1 MSMRPPGL
9 LRAAENPEVIMMI
22 CTAGHV
28 DHGKTRLVKLF
39 TGCATDRLKEEQER
53 GLTIE
58 LGFAPCF
65 LGDGL
70 CVGIVDVPGHERF
83 IKNMVAGVSGIALTV
98 LVIAADDGVMPQTVE
113 HLQIMRLLGVR
124 RGMVALTKTDLVPPE
139 LVLRRT
145 EEIRHFLEGTFLD
158 NAPIC
163 PVSSE
168 TGDGLMSFYDTLVQL
183 VRSVAYSRPVGVFR
197 MPVERSFI
205 QKGFGVV
212 VTGIPVSGS
221 IAVGDQ
227 VELTPGSLTGR
238 IRNIQC
244 FLRDAPHGAAGQCLA
259 LNIPDFGKHPAE
271 RGQVLCQP
279 GYLRAAQL
287 FHAQVQTVPGIDP
300 PLRHAEALKFH
311 TGTVETP
318 ASVYLLEEKN
328 LERNRAGL
336 VTIVTAHPIAAAVGD
351 RFLLRRPSPAATIA
365 GGEILAVT
373 DGDRRPRK
381 PELLARIGKHPS
393 LTAAGL
399 ESPESRLDA
408 RIAYHLVTEQP
419 SGSGVPAIARALL
432 QLPDEI
438 ESSLAR
444 LIQSGGV
451 IAIPGG
457 WFVAAEAYA
466 EGLERL
472 ETRLAAAREREG
484 KLSMPIRE
492 AVKGME
498 GSPGLARYML
508 DDLQRRGSVAL
519 RGDKVLL
526 QKADSGLDGDDRRLA
541 DALLKMY
548 EEGGFASPRPEEL
561 PVLLGMAPDR
571 VERLLGFLCDEGRLV
586 RLNKNVVLCYNRMRQ
601 AQDIAVAYLEE
612 HGVLDSADFKHHI
625 GSTRKYALAILD
637 YLDARRITVRHG
649 NNRKLAEK
657 YRERLL

>member
-1 MSMRPPGL
+1 MSVRSPGL

-113 HLQIMRLLGVR
+113 HLQIMKLLGVR
-124 RGMVALTKTDLVPPE
+124 RGMVALTKTDLVAPE
-139 LVLRRT
+139 LVQRRT
-145 EEIRHFLEGTFLD
+145 EEIRFFLKGAFLE

-168 TGDGLMSFYDTLVQL
+168 TGDGLMPFYDTLVQL
-183 VRSVAYSRPVGVFR
+183 VRGIARSRPGGVFR

-205 QKGFGVV
+205 QRGFGVV

-244 FLRDAPHGAAGQCLA
+244 FLRDAPQGAAGQCLA
-259 LNIPDFGKHPAE
+259 LNIPDFGKRAAE
-271 RGQVLCQP
+271 RGQVLCLP
-279 GYLRAAQL
+279 GHLRAAQI
-287 FHAQVQTVPGIDP
+287 FHAQVQAVPGIDP

-318 ASVYLLEEKN
+318 AKVHLLEGKG
-328 LERNRAGL
+328 LEGSQTGL
-336 VTIVTAHPIAAAVGD
+336 ATIVTAHPVAAAAGD

-373 DGDRRPRK
+373 DGLYRPRK
-381 PELLARIGKHPS
+381 PELLARIKMHPA
-393 LTAAGL
+393 LTPAGPDT
-399 ESPESRLDA
+399 PEARLDA
-408 RIAYHLVTEQP
+408 RVVYHLLAEQP
-419 SGSGVPAIARALL
+419 AGAAVPAVARALL

-438 ESSLAR
+438 EASLAR
-444 LIQSGGV
+444 LAQSGAV
-451 IAIPGG
+451 RAIPGG
-457 WFVAAEAYA
+457 WFVATEAYA
-466 EGLERL
+466 AGMERL
-472 ETRLAAAREREG
+472 EARLVMARDREG
-484 KLSMPIRE
+484 KLSLPVRE

-498 GSPGLARYML
+498 GPPDLARQML
-508 DDLQRRGSVAL
+508 EDLRRRGSVVL

-526 QKADSGLDGDDRRLA
+526 QNADTGLDGNDRRLA
-541 DALLKMY
+541 DALLKIY
-548 EEGGFASPRPEEL
+548 EEGGFASPRPEEV
-561 PVLLGMAPDR
+561 PALLGMAPDR

-657 YRERLL
+657 YRERLV